1 MTELKDLNDV
11 GLEILRIATGIK
23 MLADHVHEEHSTN
36 TEEGDRLL
44 WLIDVLQ
51 EKADA
56 LNRRFSD
63 IQLAEQAKQA

>member
-1 MTELKDLNDV
+1 MNAIKDLNDV
-11 GLEILRIATGIK
+11 GLEILRLATGIR
-23 MLADHVHEEHSTN
+23 MLADHVHSEHSTN

-63 IQLAEQAKQA
+63 IQLAEQA